1 MLPQKKNIY
10 VFSAVTLFIVVEVS
24 HEIYILTYTSINVT
38 AEKKKNIYIYIYFFF
53 CGNIIYNCIG

>member
-38 AEKKKNIYIYIYFFF
+38 AEKKNIYIYIFFF
-53 CGNIIYNCIG
+53 SVVTLFIIV

>member
-38 AEKKKNIYIYIYFFF
+38 AEKKKYIYIYIFFF
-53 CGNIIYNCIG
+53 LW